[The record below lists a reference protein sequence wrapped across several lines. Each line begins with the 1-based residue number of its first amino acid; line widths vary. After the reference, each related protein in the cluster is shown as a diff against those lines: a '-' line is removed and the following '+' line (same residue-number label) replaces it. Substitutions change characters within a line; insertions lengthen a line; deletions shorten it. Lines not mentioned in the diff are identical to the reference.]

1 MTATTWKRWRTEIP
15 RNALYYKG
23 IPMRQM
29 MMLFLAVFCLFST
42 MGLFNDL
49 VNLGKVP
56 YVIVFL
62 NVAASGLVALVYVA
76 IATRYRAYWFIV
88 VSLLQIPFWLGFSVL
103 IGFLYRRFHL
113 HDVPSEQGIR
123 VAAISILVLVIVS
136 YSLFIG
142 FITRQGADA
151 YRVRNELE
159 LAHGIQKTLV
169 PPVTLRT
176 AVFEVYGISKPSD
189 KVGGDLVDA
198 VPLAGGDAIAY
209 LADIAGHG
217 LQAGILMGMLKTAA
231 RTALLEAGGLTREQT
246 LPLLLERLNCVLPEV
261 KEPHM
266 YATFTGF
273 RLGADGTV
281 HYAIAASPPILHWH
295 ANGAEVAHLEDEQFP
310 LGLLPVS
317 GFDGRRLETAPGDL
331 LVVAT
336 DGILE
341 VPDKSPNKSPN
352 KSNDEFGTDRLKAVI
367 AANANVTLAEL
378 AETILRAAANFGKQ
392 PDDQTILIVRRL

>member
-1 MTATTWKRWRTEIP
+1 MLMTWKRWRSETP
-15 RNALYYKG
+15 RTSLYFKG
-23 IPMRQM
+23 IPVRQM
-29 MMLFLAVFCLFST
+29 RMLFLAVFSLFCI

-49 VNLGKVP
+49 LDDGKIP
-56 YVIVFL
+56 YLIVLL
-62 NVAASGLVALVYVA
+62 NTIASGLVALVYVA
-76 IATRYRAYWFIV
+76 IATRYHYYWFVV
-88 VSLLQIPFWLGFSVL
+88 VSVLQIPFWIAFSFAVN
-103 IGFLYRRFHL
+103 FLYKHFHL
-113 HDVPSEQGIR
+113 RDVPSEQGTR
-123 VAAISILVLVIVS
+123 VAAISILALVIIS

-176 AVFEVYGISKPSD
+176 ARFEIYGISKPSD

-198 VPLAGGDAIAY
+198 VALADGDAIAY

-231 RTALLEAGGLTREQT
+231 RTALLEAGELGRDRTV
-246 LPLLLERLNCVLPEV
+246 PLLLERLNSVLPEV

-273 RLGADGTV
+273 RLGADGSV
-281 HYAIAASPPILHWH
+281 HYALAASPPVLHWH
-295 ANGAEVAHLEDEQFP
+295 ANGALVAHLEEEQFP

-317 GFDGRRLETAPGDL
+317 RFDGSRLDTAPGDL

-341 VPDKSPNKSPN
+341 VCDKNN
-352 KSNDEFGTDRLKAVI
+352 EEFGTERLKTVI
-367 AANANVTLAEL
+367 AANAQSHPAEL
-378 AETILRAAANFGKQ
+378 AERILSAASAFGKQ